1 MGAWVGDAAATNGAT
16 SVVQPAVVYDS
27 VDDLW
32 IVTSY
37 FDPVGYHSR
46 RRNYDAFRAPIIA
59 GGLHFLTIECA
70 FGDDAFTL
78 PPSPH
83 IVQVRSPHIMWQKER
98 LLNLAIS
105 RLPARCTKVAWVD
118 CDTLFTN
125 PAWAVATS
133 HLLERFPVVQPYE
146 TALRL
151 PQGWTSS
158 GAEADSFRGFAV
170 TQAND
175 PESLRSGN
183 YRRHGETGLVWAAR
197 RNVLE
202 PEGLYDACIIGG
214 GDHVMAHAMCGDW
227 DSVCMD
233 RLISLGT
240 PQRDHV
246 RLWGERFS
254 ERVQHTVGHVPGTA
268 VHLWHGE
275 RADRRYSVRHRELAA
290 FGFDPQRDLRIGAS
304 GCWEWASDKPQ
315 MHAWAAAYF
324 AERREDGVAASTADA
339 GVRDAQ

>member
-1 MGAWVGDAAATNGAT
+1 MGDGVGDATARDEAM
-16 SVVQPAVVYDS
+16 SVVQPAGVYDS

-46 RRNYDAFRAPIIA
+46 RRNYDAFQAPLIA
-59 GGLHFLTIECA
+59 GGLHVVTIECA
-70 FGDDAFTL
+70 FGDDAFAL

-83 IVQVRSPHIMWQKER
+83 VLRVRSKHVMWQKER
-98 LLNLAIS
+98 LLNLAIR
-105 RLPARCTKVAWVD
+105 RLPTECTKVAWVD

-151 PQGWTSS
+151 PQVWTL
-158 GAEADSFRGFAV
+158 GDAADSMRGFAAA
-170 TQAND
+170 QEDD
-175 PESLRSGN
+175 PESVRSGD
-183 YRRHGETGLVWAAR
+183 YRRHGETGLAWAAR
-197 RNVLE
+197 RSVLE
-202 PEGLYDACIIGG
+202 PDGLYDACIIGG

-227 DSVCMD
+227 NSVCID
-233 RLISLGT
+233 RLIGLAA
-240 PQRDHV
+240 PQADHL
-246 RLWGERFS
+246 RQWGERFS
-254 ERVQHTVGHVPGTA
+254 QRVQGAVGHVPGAA

-275 RADRRYSVRHRELAA
+275 RADRRYSARHKELAA
-290 FGFDPQRDLRIGAS
+290 FGFDPQRDLRSAAS

-315 MHAWAAAYF
+315 MHAWAAEYF
-324 AERREDGVAASTADA
+324 SGRREDGVAASPA
-339 GVRDAQ
+339 GAVAREAW